1 MAEEKDKKKPESKD
15 AKDAKDTKKKS
26 DVAES
31 DADENKEDQPAEPE
45 RKRMAGRTLVLF
57 IVLPLVV
64 VLAAGGGAT
73 WYFRTALFGHAEAPK
88 PTGSMVTLFY
98 DLPEML
104 VNLNTKG
111 KQAAYLKLKIA
122 LELDDPTT
130 VPKLERLM
138 PRIVDN
144 FQVYLR
150 ELRSEDL
157 TGSAGLYRLREELL
171 LRVNTAVAPARISDV
186 LFKEMLVQ

>member
-1 MAEEKDKKKPESKD
+1 MA
-15 AKDAKDTKKKS
+15 
-26 DVAES
+26 
-31 DADENKEDQPAEPE
+31 
-45 RKRMAGRTLVLF
+45 
-57 IVLPLVV
+57 
-64 VLAAGGGAT
+64 
-73 WYFRTALFGHAEAPK
+73 
-88 PTGSMVTLFY
+88 TLFY

-122 LELDDPTT
+122 LEIDDPAT